1 MKGDSV
7 RQLEEY
13 EMTDIWIQKVAFTN
27 GEIDIEMDRLAD
39 RRTNSLTV
47 KIQSQNMAIRVLLS
61 AFLLSRM
68 TCY

>member
-13 EMTDIWIQKVAFTN
+13 EMTDIWIQKFAFTN
-27 GEIDIEMDRLAD
+27 GEIDIKMDRLAD

>member
-47 KIQSQNMAIRVLLS
+47 KIQNQNMAIRVLLS